1 MHSSHCESIPVA
13 IFGLISVMALSLT
26 ASAPPRTQSGADGD
40 WRSKL
45 VWIQLTTAC
54 SVNIGAI
61 KALNHL

>member
-13 IFGLISVMALSLT
+13 IFGLISFMALSLT

-45 VWIQLTTAC
+45 V
-54 SVNIGAI
+54 
-61 KALNHL
+61 